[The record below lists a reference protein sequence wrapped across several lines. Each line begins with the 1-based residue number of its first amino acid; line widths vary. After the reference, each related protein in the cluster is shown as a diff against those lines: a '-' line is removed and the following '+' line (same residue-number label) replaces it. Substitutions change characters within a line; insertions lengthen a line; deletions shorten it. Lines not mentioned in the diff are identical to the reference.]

1 MWSLLKYLGFGALR
15 TFFQTFTSAAHG
27 AVSVFQTALEGAVQ
41 YHQRGIEFARTLGM
55 SLKQSQAY
63 TTVLTQRA
71 TELGFKYGVAAKAV
85 LELQENLS
93 QATGRALMLNHSDA
107 EKCCKLI
114 S

>member
-71 TELGFKYGVAAKAV
+71 TELGFKRPPPSYTCIRRQMPVPS
-85 LELQENLS
+85 LS
-93 QATGRALMLNHSDA
+93 RRRRHRRCGLL
-107 EKCCKLI
+107 
-114 S
+114 